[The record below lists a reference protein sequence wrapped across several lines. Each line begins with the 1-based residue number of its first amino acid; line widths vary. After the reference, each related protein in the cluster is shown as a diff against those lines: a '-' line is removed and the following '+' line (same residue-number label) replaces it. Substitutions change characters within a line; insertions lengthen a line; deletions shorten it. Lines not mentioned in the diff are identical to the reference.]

1 MFPGGNLEMQ
11 GRNVTDHN
19 LYNDLGT
26 STAAFLLVSARY
38 MHFYSATANGFMQTS
53 DISRHNVIATCSP
66 ISQRIF
72 CIHHCTDF
80 DYKLSNSAFIIL
92 FATPQKN
99 QTSPPGIDPLVV
111 FFFFYLQNFCNSCC
125 IIPTPR
131 LANLTKAAERYLA
144 FQTQNSWMSQQPAG
158 FMNHR
163 RRAAVLSDSLSHY
176 SVWSQVTPLT

>member
-72 CIHHCTDF
+72 CIHHCTDS

-92 FATPQKN
+92 FATPLKN

-111 FFFFYLQNFCNSCC
+111 FFSISKTFATVVASSPHQGQLTLQMQLN
-125 IIPTPR
+125 
-131 LANLTKAAERYLA
+131 A
-144 FQTQNSWMSQQPAG
+144 TQLFRPKTAG
-158 FMNHR
+158 CHSSL
-163 RRAAVLSDSLSHY
+163 RAS
-176 SVWSQVTPLT
+176 